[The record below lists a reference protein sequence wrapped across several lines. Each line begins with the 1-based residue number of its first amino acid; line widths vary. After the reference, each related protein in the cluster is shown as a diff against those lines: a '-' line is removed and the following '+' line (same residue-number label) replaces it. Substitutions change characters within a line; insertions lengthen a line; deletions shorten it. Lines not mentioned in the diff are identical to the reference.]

1 MTLTAEMLDEVRET
15 FLTQGYAVARNVIP
29 MEVVEDIQEFLLSQK
44 DAAVEAA
51 QHELGCSSPEALVEL
66 AGEIAAGR
74 HVGMETLTK
83 ASRDTLTGHYPLAV
97 RLSERLWQIPR
108 TPAVRALLSEC
119 LNSDALFMH
128 MPPTARFVLAKNSH
142 AGVPP
147 HQDASYNGH
156 MNRFLTMWTPFVD
169 ITDECGGV
177 IVYEGTGQ
185 AELQE
190 APSSPTEYWR
200 KAIETQGATPVH
212 MKIKMGDVLLLNPFI
227 IHGSAANRSDRTR
240 VSIDFRF
247 FGGDGASAKHHL
259 DMQTWRVVE
268 PSPVSH

>member
-1 MTLTAEMLDEVRET
+1 MTLTAGMLDEVREAL
-15 FLTQGYAVARNVIP
+15 LTQGYAVARNVIP
-29 MEVVEDIQEFLLSQK
+29 KEVVDDIQAFLLSQK
-44 DAAVEAA
+44 DVAVEVA

-74 HVGMETLTK
+74 HIGMETLTK

-108 TPAVRALLSEC
+108 VPAVRALLSAC
-119 LNSDALFMH
+119 LGSDALFMH

-156 MNRFLTMWTPFVD
+156 MNQFLTMWTPFVD

-185 AELQE
+185 AVVQD
-190 APSSPTEYWR
+190 APSSMTEYWR
-200 KAIETQGATPVH
+200 KAVETGDATPVH
-212 MKIKMGDVLLLNPFI
+212 MKIRMGDVLLLNPYI
-227 IHGSAANRSDRTR
+227 IHGSAANSSDRTR

-247 FGGDGASAKHHL
+247 FGADGASAKHHL
-259 DMQTWRVVE
+259 DLQTWRVVD
-268 PSPVSH
+268 PAPVSH